1 MQGSQNKLSLDLASA
16 RRIVLAQ
23 AIDQADGG
31 ARLVDAAERER
42 IERRAID
49 AARMGGEAIDA
60 AAIGRFLQTRATLL
74 LQAAAT
80 RDSNLLALQQPGVAE
95 RWAPALIPLAALVL
109 GIFTDQVANP
119 HQVNLLSKPL
129 LLLLVWNLV
138 VYLLLFVN
146 WVRARRSGRQ
156 APRFAPLRHA
166 LAGWMDRWRR
176 PDQLAR
182 EVTAAFLLRW
192 HSLTADLHGQ
202 RLARVLHLAAAAWAL
217 GVALSLFAGGVW
229 ASYGV
234 QWESTF
240 LSAQDVHRVLSV
252 VFAPVTAI
260 FPSTSFSLEEVRN
273 LRTPGPIPAL
283 AAGSENL
290 IGRRWVFLYAAL
302 LALAVVLPRLL
313 LALWALWRERSL
325 SRNFSLG
332 LADGYYQRLI
342 ASLSPA
348 RVQLAL
354 YAHRGEDRAAL
365 LRVLLQQADAALPG
379 ISLGQDQSHLLLET
393 AGGEVLRL
401 LELPPA
407 ADPAAQLPQRPERS
421 AWSRLLDTV
430 LGPPSTAATAA
441 TLATPARERAR
452 EETDVVLHVV
462 GSPADLAAGA
472 PLLQWLD
479 KPVLVLLAAS
489 ADDPSSGELL
499 ALCQAEA
506 GSGGTAPVVLGFDQF
521 ARCWAQERVLLDAI
535 GRCLPDYKAQGYARV
550 VAAWDQRNLGDL
562 RESMVVI
569 ARHLDVAARQVE
581 DLGRAPHPLVSLVK
595 RGERDAQDRRT
606 VEATAAVVERLR
618 QSDSEATA
626 SLLRLNR
633 VSEVSV
639 GTLNQ
644 QLEQRFVVQD
654 PALLTRPRIAGMAGA
669 ASGAAVGA
677 TLDLA
682 TLGLTLGL
690 GTVAGAVVGGG
701 AAWVAAVWKG
711 DPSPAATSSLHLS
724 DDMMQAMTEAA
735 LLRYLAVI
743 HVRRGGPDGEGSEIQ
758 PAWRSEVVAAVERRS
773 GDLKEQWAAAR
784 SGSEMLDPIAG
795 LVALLEAIALS
806 VLKQLYPTAPY
817 R

>member
-1 MQGSQNKLSLDLASA
+1 MQGSQNKLRLELAAA

-31 ARLVDAAERER
+31 AGLVDAAERER
-42 IERRAID
+42 IERLATD
-49 AARMGGEAIDA
+49 AARIGGAAVDA

-80 RDSNLLALQQPGVAE
+80 RDSTLVALQQPGAAE
-95 RWAPALIPLAALVL
+95 RWAPALVPLAALVL

-129 LLLLVWNLV
+129 LLLLVWNLA
-138 VYLLLFVN
+138 VYLILFLN
-146 WVRARRSGRQ
+146 WLRPRHGGQ
-156 APRFAPLRHA
+156 HAPRWEPLRHA
-166 LAGWMDRWRR
+166 LAGWPDRGRR
-176 PDQLAR
+176 PDRLAR
-182 EVTAAFLLRW
+182 QVTAVFLLRW

-240 LSAQDVHRVLSV
+240 LSAQDVHRFLSV
-252 VFAPVTAI
+252 VFAPVTAL
-260 FPSTSFSLEEVRN
+260 FPSTAFSLEEVRN
-273 LRTPGPIPAL
+273 LRAPGPIPAL
-283 AAGSENL
+283 AAGNENL
-290 IGRRWVFLYAAL
+290 IGRRWVFLYATL

-313 LALWALWRERSL
+313 LALWALWRERTL
-325 SRNFSLG
+325 ARNFSLG
-332 LADGYYQRLI
+332 LADAYYQRLI

-354 YAHRGEDRAAL
+354 YAHRDEDRAAL
-365 LRVLLQQADAALPG
+365 LRVLLRQADAALPAT
-379 ISLGQDQSHLLLET
+379 SLGPGQSHLLLET

-401 LELPPA
+401 LELPQA
-407 ADPAAQLPQRPERS
+407 GEQAAQLPQQPERS
-421 AWSRLLDTV
+421 AWSRFLDTV
-430 LGPPSTAATAA
+430 RSRLSTVANAAE
-441 TLATPARERAR
+441 LATPAGDGI
-452 EETDVVLHVV
+452 DVVLHVV
-462 GSPADLAAGA
+462 GSVADLTAGA
-472 PLLQWLD
+472 SLLQSLG

-489 ADDPSSGELL
+489 ADDPSSGELRTR
-499 ALCQAEA
+499 CEA
-506 GSGGTAPVVLGFDQF
+506 DPGAGGSSPVVLGFDQF

-535 GRCLPDYKAQGYARV
+535 GRCLPDYKEQGYARV
-550 VAAWDQRNLGDL
+550 VAAWNQRHLGDL

-606 VEATAAVVERLR
+606 VDATAAVVERLR

-633 VSEVSV
+633 VSGVSV

-644 QLEQRFVVQD
+644 QLEQRFVVQE
-654 PALLTRPRIAGMAGA
+654 PALMTRPRIAGMAGA

-711 DPSPAATSSLHLS
+711 DPSLAATSSLHLS

-784 SGSEMLDPIAG
+784 SGVQMLDPLAG

-806 VLKQLYPTAPY
+806 VLRQLYPSAPH